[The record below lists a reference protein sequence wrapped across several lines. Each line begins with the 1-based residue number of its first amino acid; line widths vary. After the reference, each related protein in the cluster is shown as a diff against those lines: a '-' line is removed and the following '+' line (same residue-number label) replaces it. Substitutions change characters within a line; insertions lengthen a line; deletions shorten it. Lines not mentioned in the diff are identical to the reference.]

1 MSHTDNTQ
9 LTFGD
14 DDTFYVRTGNTTLIS
29 AWHLGDECRI
39 DGKDIQRESG
49 KMYDA
54 RIVTLARADIG
65 GGRFVGAE
73 VAELH
78 ITASATG
85 FDGNPIVQRWTH
97 PKLVPTAKLR
107 KALLK

>member
-1 MSHTDNTQ
+1 MSHTDNMQ

-14 DDTFYVRTGNTTLIS
+14 EDMFFVRTGNTTPIS
-29 AWHLGDECRI
+29 AWLLGDECRI

-49 KMYDA
+49 KMYGA
-54 RIVTLARADIG
+54 RIVTLARENG
-65 GGRFVGAE
+65 VQ

-85 FDGNPIVQRWTH
+85 FDGKPIVQSWIH